1 MLDFSVLQSSS
12 EHPTATM
19 ILLTILFSFVLSCLV
34 VITYDL
40 TTKAIKR
47 PYHFLQSMTLISMV
61 AATVMQAVGDS
72 LARGL
77 GMLGALA
84 IIRFR
89 TTIRDP
95 RNMTFMFASIACG
108 IACGVQGYVIAIIG
122 TIGFCLVALILR
134 FSPFFDNKNLIG
146 TLRFELPKFPKPT
159 IKSIAE
165 DGTEE
170 RISNPHVVDAV
181 DWKADQIKMEDQIKA
196 LLEKN
201 CKSFELNE
209 YNVKGN
215 NAELRYYVKLKKGIN
230 NRDFIYEL
238 QKIHDQLVVRLTY
251 NQPIQE
257 L

>member
-1 MLDFSVLQSSS
+1 MLDFSILQTSS
-12 EHPTATM
+12 EHPTAMT

-34 VITYDL
+34 VLTYDL

-47 PYHFLQSMTLISMV
+47 PYHFLQSLTLISMV

-89 TTIRDP
+89 TTLRDP

-108 IACGVQGYVIAIIG
+108 IACGVQGYIIAIIG
-122 TIGFCLVALILR
+122 TLGFCLGAIILR
-134 FSPFFDNKNLIG
+134 FSPFFDNNELLA
-146 TLRFELPKFPKPT
+146 TLRFELPKFPKAT
-159 IKSIAE
+159 IKDIAE
-165 DGTEE
+165 DGTEL
-170 RISNPHVVDAV
+170 RIANPDLVSMDS
-181 DWKADQIKMEDQIKA
+181 WKTTQLDIENQINTILK
-196 LLEKN
+196 KN
-201 CKSFELNE
+201 CKSYELNE

-215 NAELRYYVKLKKGIN
+215 NADLRYFVKLKKGIN
-230 NRDFIYEL
+230 NRDFVHDL
-238 QKIHDQLVVRLTY
+238 QNINEQLVVRLTY
-251 NQPIQE
+251 SKPVLQ